1 MQDILTAVAAEI
13 ADEDDL
19 RQWFEQLS
27 TELRLLQDRLQVAQ
41 AMTDDSEQ
49 QSAFEVRH
57 CFNSTSLASGRSTEP
72 RFQTIAADLT
82 PFETQIGL
90 LVDRHAVCIEKRKHV
105 RRSADSNGSTLAADA
120 KQIRQA
126 LVQGQETAVRRT
138 LVSTLAHQQQDATNS
153 LDQRLQELQQTVDN
167 EQTSADELG
176 ALMEHKEG
184 LEAELARLERALADI
199 PEGPEGDEARQRLQM
214 DLSRLRGW
222 LATLFGLAFS
232 RRDQLSELENRTN
245 QLAADLDEIDGRVRP
260 ITSAEPAEDKSKGK
274 KKKGK
279 KTTPPPSGGDLA
291 DQIATLAQA
300 QTDLENKSPELD
312 ELKRMCSESG
322 SSSARVQQLEEHF
335 NALLVLI
342 KVCLFTIGLRRWL
355 SLSD

>member
-19 RQWFEQLS
+19 RQWFEQMS
-27 TELRLLQDRLQVAQ
+27 TELRRLQDRLQVAE
-41 AMTDDSEQ
+41 AIADGSEQ

-57 CFNSTSLASGRSTEP
+57 CCDTTSVARRRSTQP

-82 PFETQIGL
+82 PVETQIGL

-105 RRSADSNGSTLAADA
+105 RRSADSNGSTLAADV
-120 KQIRQA
+120 KQMRQA

-138 LVSTLAHQQQDATNS
+138 LVSTLAHQQQDATTS
-153 LDQRLQELQQTVDN
+153 LDQRLQELQQTVDSK
-167 EQTSADELG
+167 QTSAEDLTALVGHKDE
-176 ALMEHKEG
+176 

-232 RRDQLSELENRTN
+232 RRDQLSELQNRMN
-245 QLAADLDEIDGRVRP
+245 QLATDLDEIDGRVRP
-260 ITSAEPAEDKSKGK
+260 ITSAEPADDKSKGK

-291 DQIATLAQA
+291 DQIATLEQA
-300 QTDLENKSPELD
+300 LTDLESKSPELE
-312 ELKRMCSESG
+312 ELKRLSSESG
-322 SSSARVQQLEEHF
+322 FSVRVQQLEERF
-335 NALLVLI
+335 ASLLVLI
-342 KVCLFTIGLRRWL
+342 KVGLIL
-355 SLSD
+355 LNCFILHI

>member
-1 MQDILTAVAAEI
+1 LQDILTAVAAEI

-41 AMTDDSEQ
+41 AIADGSEQ

-57 CFNSTSLASGRSTEP
+57 CFYAAWLSSRRSTEP

-82 PFETQIGL
+82 PVEAQISVL
-90 LVDRHAVCIEKRKHV
+90 AERHAVCIEKRKHV

-120 KQIRQA
+120 KQMRQA

-138 LVSTLAHQQQDATNS
+138 LVSTLAHQQQVATTS
-153 LDQRLQELQQTVDN
+153 LDQRLQELQQTVDS
-167 EQTSADELG
+167 EQTSAEDLT
-176 ALMEHKEG
+176 ALMGHKDE

-199 PEGPEGDEARQRLQM
+199 PEGPEGDEARRRLQM

-222 LATLFGLAFS
+222 LAKLFGLAFS
-232 RRDQLSELENRTN
+232 RRDQLDELQNRMDK
-245 QLAADLDEIDGRVRP
+245 LAADLDEIDGRVRP
-260 ITSAEPAEDKSKGK
+260 ITSAEPADDKSKGK

-291 DQIATLAQA
+291 GQIATLAQA
-300 QTDLENKSPELD
+300 QTDLESKSPELE
-312 ELKRMCSESG
+312 ELKRLSSESG
-322 SSSARVQQLEEHF
+322 SSVRVQQLEEHF
-335 NALLVLI
+335 TALLVLI
-342 KVCLFTIGLRRWL
+342 KVGLSTIWN
-355 SLSD
+355 D